1 MSTSTM
7 APPTEIDDL
16 IPDLMKLK
24 MALEKVSARFEH
36 FPEESDERTISAGVM
51 EVQMI
56 IELLFEQTRATID
69 MKKSAKA
76 TFEQLESKKQEELK
90 KVRDSRDSYDQAKKD
105 AENASKQHMEKR
117 TIYEKK
123 LEQLER
129 DAPRV

>member
-1 MSTSTM
+1 M

-24 MALEKVSARFEH
+24 MALERVSARFEH

-76 TFEQLESKKQEELK
+76 TFEQLPHFAIPFFSLGISLRG
-90 KVRDSRDSYDQAKKD
+90 VVVFLVFFL
-105 AENASKQHMEKR
+105 R
-117 TIYEKK
+117 TWDTFWY
-123 LEQLER
+123 LFLGG
-129 DAPRV
+129 